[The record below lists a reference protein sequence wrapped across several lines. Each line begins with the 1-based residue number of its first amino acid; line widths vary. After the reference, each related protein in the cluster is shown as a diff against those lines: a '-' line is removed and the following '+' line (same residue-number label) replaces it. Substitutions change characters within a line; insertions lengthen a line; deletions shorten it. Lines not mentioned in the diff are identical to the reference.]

1 MGTGIV
7 LEKGYNGFMETAMT
21 QIKINLPVA
30 LKKKIKARAD
40 RWGLS
45 LATYIKYLMVQKVEE
60 EYPTFEA
67 SDRVK
72 KAIKDIESGKVKTIK
87 VNNLTDFF
95 DKL

>member
-1 MGTGIV
+1 
-7 LEKGYNGFMETAMT
+7 METEMT

-40 RWGLS
+40 KWGLS
-45 LATYIKYLMVQKVEE
+45 LATYIKYMIVNKVEE

-72 KAIKDIESGKVKTIK
+72 KIIRDIESGREKTIPID
-87 VNNLTDFF
+87 NLNKYFA
-95 DKL
+95 KISK

>member
-1 MGTGIV
+1 
-7 LEKGYNGFMETAMT
+7 METAMT

-40 RWGLS
+40 KWGLS
-45 LATYIKYLMVQKVEE
+45 LATYIKYMIVNKVEE

-72 KAIKDIESGKVKTIK
+72 KIIRDIESGREKTIPID
-87 VNNLTDFF
+87 NLNKYFA
-95 DKL
+95 KISK